1 MLATRFPFSAAVAA
15 TALAAVS
22 VAACGGGSGGGGA
35 ETPVA
40 DCELGQTD
48 GPLRLFNWAEY
59 IDEEQVAEFA
69 QQFGVEYSIDAFESN
84 ESMQALV
91 SAGNSNFDLVVPSDY
106 MVGIMIA
113 GGHLMQLDPDA
124 IPNVTNIAEGFRDPG
139 FDPGSAHSVPY
150 QWGYTGIAVNTDV
163 LGDDFP
169 RTWGLIFGPEA
180 DEYSGRISVL
190 NGARDALGAA
200 LKYLGYSVNTTD
212 QPQLDEASALLADA
226 KENILAFDTDA
237 ADDFLISGETVIA
250 HSYSGQVFAAALAT
264 DDPEKFEFFVP
275 EEGGIRWVDNFAI
288 PFDAPHPC
296 TAHTFIN
303 WMLQGEQHARLTNWN
318 SYGSPNDAA
327 TEFLDPGVGDSVAP
341 DRLAGAADLI
351 EGLLDTGDFE
361 IQYTDAFIR
370 AKG

>member
-1 MLATRFPFSAAVAA
+1 MSSTRSTIGIAV
-15 TALAAVS
+15 TALAIGS
-22 VAACGGGSGGGGA
+22 LAACGGGGSADVAAA
-35 ETPVA
+35 E
-40 DCELGQTD
+40 CEPDQTD

-69 QQFGVEYSIDAFESN
+69 QEYGIEYSIDAFESN

-91 SAGNSNFDLVVPSDY
+91 AAGNSNFDLVVPSDY

-113 GGHLMQLDPDA
+113 GGHLLPLDHDA
-124 IPNVTNIAEGFRDPG
+124 LPNLSNLTEDFTDPL
-139 FDPGSAHSVPY
+139 FDPGLAHSVPY
-150 QWGYTGIAVNTDV
+150 QWGYTGIAVNRAV

-169 RTWGLIFGPEA
+169 RSWSLLFGPEA
-180 DEYSGRISVL
+180 EQYAGRISVL
-190 NGARDALGAA
+190 NDAREALGAA

-212 QPQLDEASALLADA
+212 QGELDEASALLADA
-226 KENILAFDTDA
+226 KQNILAFETDS

-250 HSYSGQVFAAALAT
+250 HSYSGTVFVAALESEN
-264 DDPEKFEFFVP
+264 PEDFEFFVP
-275 EEGGIRWVDNFAI
+275 EEGSVRWTDNFAI

-318 SYGSPNDAA
+318 AYGSPNEASL
-327 TEFLDPGVGDSVAP
+327 ELLDPGVADAVSS
-341 DRLAGAADLI
+341 DRLAGSPDLI

-361 IQYTDAFIR
+361 IQFSDAFVR